1 MEKTKKKKIRW
12 GRITVWT
19 LLSFLLTAAVGTLLF
34 FSFSVSPEEDEALFR
49 AAGNDTVTRL
59 YYSGEEGEP
68 IEGLSEYFAVEWTE
82 ERVHGGEICLRSPLS
97 EISPHVQN
105 AFIAIEDHRFYHH
118 AGVDVPRTVK
128 AVFSRLG
135 GSSSFGGST
144 ITQQLIKNIGGERE
158 KTVARKAREIARAF
172 ALERR
177 HTKEEILEAYLNIV
191 PLSGGYIGVGAASRA
206 YFGKSPAALSVAEAA
221 SLAAITKAPAHYDPY
236 AHPDAHLK
244 RRNVV
249 LTRMYE
255 CGYITEKEAEEAKA
269 TPLTLCEKKT
279 ADGKAHSWYTETVL
293 SDVKRALIE
302 QGYTEASATA
312 LIYRGGLR
320 IYTAMDKRAQEA
332 LDAYFE
338 NDEHFASYGE
348 GFSAAAVILS
358 PVSGDLLAIYGGAG
372 MKKADRLL
380 NRATDTLRPPASTL
394 KPLALYAPAIEEGLV
409 TEATVLDDV
418 PQSFAK
424 EAPWPRNSPDRYDGL
439 TPVCMALRHSKN
451 TAAVSLYRMLGAE
464 HIYSVL
470 TSKLGFSTL
479 VRQAT
484 AANGTRLTDLAEAP
498 LALGQ
503 LTYGVS
509 LRALC
514 EGYLPLANGGVKPSC
529 TTYYMVTDGT
539 GRVLLSPQKERT
551 SVFSPA
557 TASVMTHMLCSVV
570 EEGSAEGL
578 ALSALVDTAGK
589 TGTTAGGKDRWFIGY
604 TPYYLCGVWCGT
616 EGKAGVGGRPH
627 LDAFDGVM
635 LSLHEGQTLSR
646 HFVKHPS
653 LVERRVCR
661 DSGKLLCA
669 SCEADPRGDR
679 GITVWLPADRMRAEK
694 CDRHTLVYYDVA
706 GDGVV
711 PSPTEREKRSLT
723 QVGLLLVPWRDFPA
737 QVYVTDAEY
746 VYRPLGDAPP
756 VTGDRAFF
764 DGLLSDGHYA
774 GKSHDGRPFNAL
786 ANRKTEKRVTPRKKE
801 DLPPISLREE
811 KRREREDPISRF
823 FRRIFQK

>member
-1 MEKTKKKKIRW
+1 MEKKKAKRRGI
-12 GRITVWT
+12 GRVIALILVS
-19 LLSFLLTAAVGTLLF
+19 LLVLGLLGGGLF
-34 FSFSVSPEEDEALFR
+34 FALAVSPEEDEALFA
-49 AAGNDTVTRL
+49 AAGNDTVTRV
-59 YYSGEEGEP
+59 YYSAEGGVTV
-68 IEGLSEYFAVEWTE
+68 EGLSGYTAVEWEE
-82 ERVHGGEICLRSPLS
+82 ERIHGGEICLRSPLS
-97 EISPHVQN
+97 EISPQVQN
-105 AFIAIEDHRFYHH
+105 AFVAIEDHRFYRH
-118 AGVDVPRTVK
+118 AGVDVPRTLK
-128 AVFSRLG
+128 AAVSRLF
-135 GSSSFGGST
+135 GSTSFGGST
-144 ITQQLIKNIGGERE
+144 ITQQLIKNIGGEKE
-158 KTVARKAREIARAF
+158 KTVARKAREIARALS
-172 ALERR
+172 LERR
-177 HTKEEILEAYLNIV
+177 HTKAEILEAYLNIV

-206 YFGKSPAALSVAEAA
+206 YFGKAPDALSVAEAA

-236 AHPDAHLK
+236 THPDAHLK

-269 TPLTLCEKKT
+269 TPLVLCDKKT
-279 ADGKAHSWYTETVL
+279 VGGKAHSWYTETVL
-293 SDVKRALIE
+293 SDVKRALVE
-302 QGYTEASATA
+302 RGYTEASATA
-312 LIYRGGLR
+312 LLYRGGLR

-338 NDEHFASYGE
+338 SDERFASYGE
-348 GFSAAAVILS
+348 DFSAASVILS
-358 PVSGDLLAIYGGAG
+358 PVTGDLLAIYGGAG
-372 MKKADRLL
+372 RKTADRLL

-409 TEATVLDDV
+409 TEATVFDDV
-418 PQSFAK
+418 PQSFAD

-451 TAAVSLYRMLGAE
+451 TVAVSLYRMLGAE

-470 TSKLGFSTL
+470 TSGLGFSTL

-529 TTYYMVTDGT
+529 TTYYMVTDGA
-539 GRVLLSPQKERT
+539 GRVLLSPPEERK

-589 TGTTAGGKDRWFIGY
+589 TGTTAGGKDRWFVGY

-616 EGKAGVGGRPH
+616 EGDAGVMGRPH

-635 LSLHEGQTLSR
+635 LALHEGQTLSR
-646 HFVKHPS
+646 HFFKHPS

-661 DSGKLLCA
+661 DSGKLLCDA
-669 SCEADPRGDR
+669 CDADPRGDR
-679 GITVWLPADRMRAEK
+679 GITVWLPADRLKAES

-786 ANRKTEKRVTPRKKE
+786 ANRKAEKRLLPRKKE
-801 DLPPISLREE
+801 DMPPIPLREE

-823 FRRIFQK
+823 FRRIFPK